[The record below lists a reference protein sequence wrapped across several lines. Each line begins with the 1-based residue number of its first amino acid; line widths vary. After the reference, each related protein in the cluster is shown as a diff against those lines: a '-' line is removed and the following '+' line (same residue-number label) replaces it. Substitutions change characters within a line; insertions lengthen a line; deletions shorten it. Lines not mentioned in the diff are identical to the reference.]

1 MTFYTRIT
9 GLIKNSAG
17 MELSGKLKITLDFP
31 ITDRN
36 TIPHSTHTTETEIF
50 EVTDGVVDIELKE
63 TQTLKSTYRF
73 EFYLVSEIENFY
85 TEEGANYFGP
95 THLHEGNYYTGD
107 FHTDSSTL
115 LFRQLS
121 EQERSIIDFHAQIPP
136 VSEIYFSDLLPTGI
150 SSNVLDT
157 SIARLAQELATN
169 PELLEQIASGVTNA
183 SNIDSTPVGQVE
195 AVTVQGAI
203 EELDSEK
210 LAIASNLS
218 DLANTE
224 TSRDNLGLGTAAI
237 SNSEDFAPA
246 IHNHDGSSEVFW
258 TTQPPGSNQLIL
270 INAPNDISG
279 YPTKWVIVVLD
290 GQEHCLPAW
299 KIE

>member
-17 MELSGKLKITLDFP
+17 VELSGKLKITLDFP

-36 TIPHSTHTTETEIF
+36 TIPHSTYATETEIF
-50 EVTDGVVDIELKE
+50 EVIDGVVDIELKE

-85 TEEGANYFGP
+85 TEEGANYLGP
-95 THLHEGNYYTGD
+95 THLHEGNYYTGN

-169 PELLEQIASGVTNA
+169 PKLLERIASGVTNA

-218 DLANTE
+218 DLANTG

-237 SNSEDFAPA
+237 LNSEDFAPA

-270 INAPNDISG
+270 TNAPNGISG
-279 YPTKWVIVVLD
+279 YPTKWVVVVLD
-290 GQEHCLPAW
+290 GKQYCLPAW
-299 KIE
+299 KIK